1 MLLIAQ
7 KWGCV
12 KGAIVTDAWAGL
24 RGAFGEGLWAKV
36 KGRFVDWDLEVDCL
50 GLLCPLPV
58 LRARKVLAGMAA
70 GQRLRILASDEM
82 AAIDLPHFC
91 ATAGHAFLG
100 AAPVAGGQAYLIRCG
115 G

>member
-1 MLLIAQ
+1 MIAQ
-7 KWGCV
+7 KEGYV

-24 RGAFGEGLWAKV
+24 QTACGADIGANV
-36 KGRFVDWDLEVDCL
+36 KGRRMEWDVEADCL

-70 GQRLRILASDEM
+70 GQVLRVLASDEM

-91 ATAGHAFLG
+91 TTAGHAFLG
-100 AAPVAGGQAYLIRCG
+100 AAPVVGGQAYLIRCG

>member
-1 MLLIAQ
+1 MIAQ
-7 KWGCV
+7 KEGCV

-24 RGAFGEGLWAKV
+24 QPACGADIDAKV
-36 KGRFVDWDLEVDCL
+36 KGRRMEWNVEADCL

-70 GQRLRILASDEM
+70 GQVLRVLASDAM

-91 ATAGHAFLG
+91 TTAGHAFLG
-100 AAPVAGGQAYLIRCG
+100 AAPVVGGQAYLIRCG